1 MFERFTEEAREVVV
15 HAQEEARRL
24 RHQYIGTEHL
34 LLGLVDQETSTAAV
48 LARHGVTRQS
58 VIEAV
63 RAFTSGDGLDAAAL
77 GTVGIDLDVVRNTV
91 EATFGPGALDV
102 PGRGH
107 EPKGHIP
114 FSGRAKKVLEL
125 SLREAR
131 ALKSTSI
138 GGGHLAL
145 GLIREGEG
153 LAMKVIHDLGV
164 DAESL
169 RQEIRTSLGA

>member
-102 PGRGH
+102 PG
-107 EPKGHIP
+107 
-114 FSGRAKKVLEL
+114 
-125 SLREAR
+125 
-131 ALKSTSI
+131 
-138 GGGHLAL
+138 
-145 GLIREGEG
+145 
-153 LAMKVIHDLGV
+153 
-164 DAESL
+164 
-169 RQEIRTSLGA
+169 